1 MNEIRISAEQFRRDL
16 TELLSQAGYGGA
28 TVVIERHGTPLAALI
43 PYQEYQKRDNATE
56 SPLQLRETRPTYEA
70 RTDLGSASVLAADVL
85 TTGVLTIEEAAA
97 HLRTSVDAIK
107 EQVESGEIPARRL
120 GNSWRFS
127 RSALDQWLQPQNS
140 RSTLLAQA
148 GLFAG
153 DSSLDE
159 ILAELYQR
167 RGRPETE
174 PAEMDVTN
182 ERISGRET
190 LM

>member
-1 MNEIRISAEQFRRDL
+1 MNEVRVSAEQFRRDL

-43 PYQEYQKRDNATE
+43 PYQEYLKEETAPE
-56 SPLQLRETRPTYEA
+56 SELTLREARPLYEV
-70 RTDLGSASVLAADVL
+70 RPERGNV
-85 TTGVLTIEEAAA
+85 GVLTIEEAAE
-97 HLRTSVDAIK
+97 HLRTSVDVVQ
-107 EQVESGEIPARRL
+107 EQVEAGEIPARKL
-120 GNSWRFS
+120 GNTWRFS

-140 RSTLLAQA
+140 RSMLLAQA

-159 ILAELYQR
+159 ILAELYQQ
-167 RGRPETE
+167 RGRPEIETDE
-174 PAEMDVTN
+174 
-182 ERISGRET
+182 IGSREK

>member
-70 RTDLGSASVLAADVL
+70 RTDLGSASVLTA
-85 TTGVLTIEEAAA
+85 GVLTIEEAAA

-107 EQVESGEIPARRL
+107 EQVESGEIPARRM

-127 RSALDQWLQPQNS
+127 RSAPDQWLQPQNS

-174 PAEMDVTN
+174 PEEMDVTN
-182 ERISGRET
+182 EQIGGREK